1 MLVYFLMET
10 KEFHFSLIIKYVLS
24 YSHYYHCF
32 RQLSLHEVDRKI
44 KYTATSDVSFCMDI
58 DKHDYVFEQ
67 HVLPI
72 QTMTVA
78 FVCPLFSI

>member
-1 MLVYFLMET
+1 MLIRRMAYSH
-10 KEFHFSLIIKYVLS
+10 FHNQLNMIS

-32 RQLSLHEVDRKI
+32 RQLSLLHEVDRKI
-44 KYTATSDVSFCMDI
+44 KYTTATSDVSFCMDI

-67 HVLPI
+67 HVLLI

-78 FVCPLFSI
+78 SDSFE